1 MIRHFNFHALLLI
14 SYVSYL
20 NGTIIAP
27 SCGDKDDTK
36 GKLMTSQHCVIL
48 SKVLIQINIF

>member
-14 SYVSYL
+14 SYVSSL

-36 GKLMTSQHCVIL
+36 GKLLT
-48 SKVLIQINIF
+48 